1 MWDYNRI
8 NKQKISLCA
17 IEGITSDREDE
28 FRDMGDDSPLFRYDI
43 QFYLLVSCHW
53 TVFFPAT
60 RSDTHKTEGDIYRT
74 TDFYITDSYNIRCRC
89 EATYEWVW
97 AMYSPFE

>member
-1 MWDYNRI
+1 MLMTLPVRIILSFFAMWDYNRI

-43 QFYLLVSCHW
+43 QFYLLVSCH
-53 TVFFPAT
+53 
-60 RSDTHKTEGDIYRT
+60 
-74 TDFYITDSYNIRCRC
+74 
-89 EATYEWVW
+89 
-97 AMYSPFE
+97 